1 MTTLTTII
9 MILSAFILIGAVL
22 LQPSKGTTGGVLGGS
37 SQSLFGSTG
46 GTTFLFRL
54 TMWCAGILMAGSLF
68 LTWTRIR
75 EGRQSVLDS
84 VPMNNSAPPAAPANN
99 APAAPTGPGAAPQ
112 APAAPAT
119 GDKSP

>member
-1 MTTLTTII
+1 MTTLVTIL
-9 MILSAFILIGAVL
+9 MILSAFILIVAVL
-22 LQPSKGTTGGVLGGS
+22 LQPAKGTTGGVLGGS

-54 TMWCAGILMAGSLF
+54 TMWCAGIIMVGALF
-68 LTWTRIR
+68 LTWSRIR

-84 VPMNNSAPPAAPANN
+84 IPAANVVPPPAAPTTD
-99 APAAPTGPGAAPQ
+99 PA
-112 APAAPAT
+112 AAPAT